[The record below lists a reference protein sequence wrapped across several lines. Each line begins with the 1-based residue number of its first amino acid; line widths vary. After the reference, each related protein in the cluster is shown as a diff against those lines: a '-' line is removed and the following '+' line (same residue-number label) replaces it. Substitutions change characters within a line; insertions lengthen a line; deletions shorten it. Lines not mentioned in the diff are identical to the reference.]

1 LIHSCVRTADD
12 AKHCRSCATTNAIKR
27 TFDRSTVT
35 STTTSDIPF
44 TSHYKPGGTL
54 CTAVGQ
60 WASHVA
66 DTGQDPHGLGR
77 WSYILLRTR
86 NERGLIIA
94 TAYRVCQNA
103 RGEQAGPITAYT
115 QQRTLL
121 RDTYTTPHPQQV
133 WDRHFREQ
141 LQLWADLNYDMIIML
156 DSNEVLHSRS
166 GSHLWQAFA
175 QFNMVDAF
183 SHRHTHL
190 PPLPNNDPI
199 ITYQRGR
206 RRLDYIMVTSTLA
219 PAIRQSGYLSYASC
233 IHSNHRGVFVDL
245 DAKLLFGRQ
254 PSILPPTMR
263 ALTTRHP
270 RKLQNYLTNLTTF
283 FDHHNITKRS
293 ADLLNTARMEK

>member
-1 LIHSCVRTADD
+1 MGADTRHIDRAYGDSPDEKSPGTVRLYFQNVNGLPYRPPHQKILEKLDPLIDLQPDYFGLAETNLDLNKTNV
-12 AKHCRSCATTNAIKR
+12 KYATTNAIKR
-27 TFDRSTVT
+27 TFDRSTIT

-121 RDTYTTPHPQQV
+121 RDTYTTPARSLGPTLPGTVTTVGRPQLRY
-133 WDRHFREQ
+133 DNYAR
-141 LQLWADLNYDMIIML
+141 LQ
-156 DSNEVLHSRS
+156 RS
-166 GSHLWQAFA
+166 
-175 QFNMVDAF
+175 
-183 SHRHTHL
+183 
-190 PPLPNNDPI
+190 
-199 ITYQRGR
+199 
-206 RRLDYIMVTSTLA
+206 
-219 PAIRQSGYLSYASC
+219 
-233 IHSNHRGVFVDL
+233 
-245 DAKLLFGRQ
+245 
-254 PSILPPTMR
+254 
-263 ALTTRHP
+263 LT
-270 RKLQNYLTNLTTF
+270 
-283 FDHHNITKRS
+283 
-293 ADLLNTARMEK
+293 